1 MNLYDKLLD
10 ALDFINQDVIQ
21 CIEEDKLMTNIS
33 KKMFYHTHLQAFRLL
48 PRVLQIV
55 GAGYTLAKEEEK
67 EKQVDENEEGSEL
80 VKKATHLI
88 DRISNLN
95 VDEKSPQVIRDSFLK
110 KTYILFKTIGLLV
123 AQKNTMACYILQ
135 GFYMKNAPELF
146 DFVATYLRNEQLIR
160 KFLSPLWD

>member
-1 MNLYDKLLD
+1 MP
-10 ALDFINQDVIQ
+10 
-21 CIEEDKLMTNIS
+21 NIS
-33 KKMFYHTHLQAFRLL
+33 KKLFYHTHLQAFRLL

-67 EKQVDENEEGSEL
+67 QGNGNQAGSEL
-80 VKKATHLI
+80 VKKATYLI
-88 DRISNLN
+88 DRISNMN
-95 VDEKSPQVIRDSFLK
+95 VDEKSPQAIRDSFLK
-110 KTYILFKTIGLLV
+110 KTYSLFKTIGLLV

-160 KFLSPLWD
+160 